1 MNLYKI
7 EYNFNEDKYK
17 ADLASNT
24 VATGYENLTEVM
36 SSLFT
41 HVLADNFYEA
51 VNKSSRVFVN
61 NPYLSI
67 ASIRP
72 TDLDIKILL

>member
-7 EYNFNEDKYK
+7 EYNFNENKYK
-17 ADLASNT
+17 ADQENN
-24 VATGYENLTEVM
+24 VVVVGYENLASVM
-36 SSLFT
+36 GNLYT
-41 HVLADNFYEA
+41 HVLADDFFEA
-51 VNKSSRVFVN
+51 VKKSSWLLSD